1 MNSEDRKFTPEQSQ
15 SQPEPVP
22 QLKRTVHPDSLK
34 FMNMAKEILDSPA
47 VQQAVEGEK
56 QKTTDGNE

>member
-1 MNSEDRKFTPEQSQ
+1 MNSEERNFTPEQSH

-34 FMNMAKEILDSPA
+34 FMNMAKEILDNPA
-47 VQQAVEGEK
+47 VQQAVESEQ
-56 QKTTDGNE
+56 QKAKDGN